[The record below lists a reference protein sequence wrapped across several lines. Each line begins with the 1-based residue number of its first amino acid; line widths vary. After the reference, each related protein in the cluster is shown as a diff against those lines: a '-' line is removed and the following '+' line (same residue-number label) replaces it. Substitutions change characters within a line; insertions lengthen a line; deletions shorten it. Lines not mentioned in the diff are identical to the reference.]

1 MDEGKKYQIIEGDA
15 LQELQKLPDET
26 FDGFIADPPYCSGGL
41 TPAATS
47 RGGMLKYLNSDR
59 AGSFSDTMSQISLF
73 DFLRVILLTARA
85 KLKSP
90 GYIFLFTDWRS
101 LPVMASA
108 LQSTG
113 AIYRGLVT
121 WSKGKSRTRPNPGQ
135 ISQTSEFVIWGT
147 KDEAKSDKYVT
158 NSVFEVAPPPAV
170 KRIHPTQKPVELYR
184 ELFKILPNA
193 PKVIDLFMGSGV
205 AGVATL
211 DANGDYIG
219 VDNSPEFCRYASTRL
234 NDETK
239 KLF

>member
-1 MDEGKKYQIIEGDA
+1 MLGRFNAGGNVARRGVEVSQFGQGGKFFRYNVPNIA
-15 LQELQKLPDET
+15 LRLSARDLANSSGEVEVAGVYLSIHGLAKPSGNGVRASINGRHLSRPCYVEQREK
-26 FDGFIADPPYCSGGL
+26 PY
-41 TPAATS
+41 A
-47 RGGMLKYLNSDR
+47 
-59 AGSFSDTMSQISLF
+59 SQ
-73 DFLRVILLTARA
+73 
-85 KLKSP
+85 P
-90 GYIFLFTDWRS
+90 
-101 LPVMASA
+101 
-108 LQSTG
+108 
-113 AIYRGLVT
+113 
-121 WSKGKSRTRPNPGQ
+121 RPN
-135 ISQTSEFVIWGT
+135 SQTSEFVIWGT

-158 NSVFEVAPPPAV
+158 NSVFEVAPPPAI

-184 ELFKILPNA
+184 ELFKILPDA